1 MCIYIDVYM
10 CIYVYICV
18 YRCIYV
24 YIYIHIYVGSRTPKD
39 HQPTRV
45 LNTSYMFETNQHR
58 W

>member
-1 MCIYIDVYM
+1 MYICVYMCIYAYIDVYM
-10 CIYVYICV
+10 C
-18 YRCIYV
+18 
-24 YIYIHIYVGSRTPKD
+24 IYIHIYVGSRTPKD